1 MNTSEQKEFQAWV
14 KDYGIQIGSSHIAIL
29 SRYLSELLKWN
40 KVMNLVGLSSRQ
52 RILSELL
59 FDSLIPLP
67 YLPNKGN
74 YLDLGSGGG
83 FPGIPIK
90 ACKPGLRLIL
100 IEAISKKVSF
110 LKQVIRLLKL
120 TDITVLNGRIEDNAN
135 LLNPNGYD
143 LITARAVSSL
153 DQIILWCAPLLSQEG
168 ILITFQGSHLDQILE
183 DSQDIIKEQDLIL
196 LKTVSYTL
204 PGKKAPRRHLL
215 IFKKTGVV
223 SNVS

>member
-1 MNTSEQKEFQAWV
+1 MNASEQEKFQAWV
-14 KDYGIQIGSSHIAIL
+14 NDYGMRIGSSHIAIL

-40 KVMNLVGLSSRQ
+40 KVINLVGLSSRQ

-59 FDSLIPLP
+59 FDSLIPLS
-67 YLPNKGN
+67 YLPDKGN

-90 ACKPGLRLIL
+90 VCKPGLKLIL
-100 IEAISKKVSF
+100 IEAISKKASF
-110 LKQVIRLLKL
+110 LKQVIRLLEL
-120 TDITVLNGRIEDNAN
+120 RDTTVLNGRIEDNKN

-153 DQIILWCAPLLSQEG
+153 DQVILWCAPFLSQEG
-168 ILITFQGSHLDQILE
+168 ILITFQGSHFDQIPE
-183 DSQDIIKEQDLIL
+183 DSQGIMKEQDLTL

-204 PGKKAPRRHLL
+204 PGKKMPRHLL
-215 IFKKTGVV
+215 IFKKTGIV
-223 SNVS
+223 SNVN